1 MEVAIADKY
10 RVESVGRAIT
20 LLSAFL
26 RPPHRFGVTELSK
39 ATKLTKNQTF
49 RLLQT
54 LVQERLVVQDP
65 DTRAYALGY
74 RLVELG
80 AVAATGSTFVQIAAP
95 LLDRLAAETGEA
107 VNLVVR
113 DDDCSAIAVDKRDSR
128 WRLQISARV
137 GGRFALHAG
146 GATKVLLAYSPPEVI
161 ERYIATCS
169 PLEAFTPHTITDP
182 DALRAQLAKIRE
194 QGYGL
199 SEQDLDVGVCS
210 VAAPIRSI
218 TDEVFAAVGVA
229 VPTTRFGPKE
239 RCRFIKATV
248 AAADEISLRYGAF
261 GPAPAGSRT
270 R

>member
-1 MEVAIADKY
+1 MEVVAEKY
-10 RVESVGRAIT
+10 RVESVARAVV
-20 LLSAFL
+20 LLGAFL

-80 AVAATGSTFVQIAAP
+80 AVASTGSTLVQIANP
-95 LLDRLAAETGEA
+95 VLDRLAAETGEA

-113 DDDCSAIAVDKRDSR
+113 DDELSAISVDKRESR

-137 GGRFALHAG
+137 GTRFDLHAG
-146 GATKVLLAYSPPEVI
+146 GTTKVLLAFSPPEAI
-161 ERYIATCS
+161 ERYIMERS
-169 PLEAFTPHTITDP
+169 PLKRFTPTTITDP
-182 DALRAQLAKIRE
+182 DELRAELATIRE
-194 QGYGL
+194 QGYAV
-199 SEQDLDVGVCS
+199 SDQDLDPGVCT
-210 VAAPIRSI
+210 VAAPIYSL
-218 TDEVFAAVGVA
+218 TDEVFAAVSVA
-229 VPTTRFGPKE
+229 APVTRFGPKE
-239 RCRFIKATV
+239 RCRYAKATV
-248 AAADEISLRYGAF
+248 AAAREISLRYGAF
-261 GPAPAGSRT
+261 GPAPSGSRA